1 MRRIAL
7 RKIVWILGVPQK
19 VCYGICFMECLSD
32 SQIILYE
39 QECFQSCSKECFT
52 NDKIMQKPCVLMCI
66 FRCLKHPDNPLKQAD
81 PLSYLYPL
89 FLHFHMHIFIS
100 IPWQKWGFNLFS
112 FCLFVLRTHH
122 KTQANIFYKFRVATH
137 IEAMPVFFFFLTLN
151 STKSLFF
158 IPKLKKNCFLSLKLC
173 KTFYFRFFSLR
184 LLVYFLCDL
193 TEC

>member
-7 RKIVWILGVPQK
+7 RKIVWILVVSVIMQSGAYIFPIKHSSPSTQNYVSYDSKCFQRCIQACSLEARVPQK
-19 VCYGICFMECLSD
+19 VCYRICFMECLSD

-66 FRCLKHPDNPLKQAD
+66 FTCLKHPDNPHKQAD

-100 IPWQKWGFNLFS
+100 IPW
-112 FCLFVLRTHH
+112 
-122 KTQANIFYKFRVATH
+122 
-137 IEAMPVFFFFLTLN
+137 
-151 STKSLFF
+151 
-158 IPKLKKNCFLSLKLC
+158 
-173 KTFYFRFFSLR
+173 
-184 LLVYFLCDL
+184 
-193 TEC
+193 